1 MWPVYNLLFLSV
13 SPSSINKQNSEFT
26 PNTDETVC
34 QGHKWGL
41 QALWRHM
48 NTELGVDTDGVW
60 QSITELVVKT
70 IIW

>member
-1 MWPVYNLLFLSV
+1 MMHSYTH
-13 SPSSINKQNSEFT
+13 SINKQNSDFR

-41 QALWRHM
+41 LALWGYMRE
-48 NTELGVDTDGVW
+48 ELGVNTEEVW

-70 IIW
+70 IIR